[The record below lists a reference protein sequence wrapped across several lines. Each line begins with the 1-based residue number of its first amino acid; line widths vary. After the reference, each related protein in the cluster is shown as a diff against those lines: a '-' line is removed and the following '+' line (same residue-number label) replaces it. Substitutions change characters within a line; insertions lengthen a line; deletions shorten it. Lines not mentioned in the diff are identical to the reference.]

1 MLNGYD
7 VGGDMQKR
15 LTAVMAVTLIL
26 IVMLHQRWLLPF
38 LVSGVPV
45 QLVKVNESSPL
56 SFSESLVGTT
66 DSWTIY
72 NYRAEASK
80 KYYDT
85 VFNLWGRE
93 VVLDIAIDLTCG
105 VSIFDVSTPVKVFEV
120 QTDEQ
125 TMIVTYRYTF
135 KVNIVWSGTIT
146 ITEKSRTEWGFAP
159 SEPTFEDLAMM
170 IIKDNLIPDFNPE
183 AFMSGNI
190 ILYIDAQSLAGSLA
204 STLGATDYGVIGLF
218 LNSHSADGL
227 VTGTFDGVSAA
238 SKAYSSPSVAGTVV
252 SRYSDSGLSVSCWS
266 VSSTSYSSELTS
278 EFANQFSDYAS
289 ATNYFK
295 IVLSSLGSQIVPY
308 AEGTYPRYVQFVY
321 EAVGTRQPA
330 IKQQYRVDVAFK
342 IPITPTPTVPSVTPT
357 PKYVYELTVKD
368 QVGNPLPATVRIDQQ
383 VMTADIEGKIKFET
397 VESKTYTV
405 EASIK
410 VGDKEYSSTKTITLT
425 SNITDTI
432 VINRRFYWTFDIMY
446 SDGTKPTGT
455 LKLLGTKETQVVPVN
470 NGFAEA
476 YLLDDTY
483 TVILEASPA
492 ITLGSIKVTNDGSL
506 DVVLQ
511 KETGRVTTY
520 TPTAYTPETTPY
532 VQPTV
537 PVQPEIPWELLPTTH
552 IYLLTAVLVII
563 GVLAIY
569 FRRR

>member
-1 MLNGYD
+1 MNKKL
-7 VGGDMQKR
+7 V
-15 LTAVMAVTLIL
+15 TAMVVTFLL
-26 IVMLHQRWLLPF
+26 IVMANQRWLLPF

-45 QLVKVNESSPL
+45 QLVKVNQSTPI
-56 SFSESLVGTT
+56 SFSEPLVGTS
-66 DSWTIY
+66 DSWVIY
-72 NYRAEASK
+72 NYRAEGTK

-93 VVLDIAIDLTCG
+93 VTLEIAVDLTCG

-120 QTDEQ
+120 QTDER
-125 TMIVTYRYTF
+125 TKIVTYRYTF
-135 KVNIVWSGTIT
+135 KVNVVWTGTVT
-146 ITEKSRTEWGFAP
+146 ITEKSRNEWGFPP

-170 IIKDNLIPDFNPE
+170 IIKENLIPDFNQE

-227 VTGTFDGVSAA
+227 ATGTFDSVSAS
-238 SKAYSSPSVAGTVV
+238 SKAYASPSTAGTVV
-252 SRYSDSGLSVSCWS
+252 SRYSDSELSVRCWS
-266 VSSTSYSSELTS
+266 VSSTSYSSELTAG
-278 EFANQFSDYAS
+278 FASQFSDYAS
-289 ATNYFK
+289 KSNYFK
-295 IVLSSLGSQIVPY
+295 IVISSLGSQLVPY
-308 AEGTYPRYVQFVY
+308 EAGTYPKYVQFVY
-321 EAVGTRQPA
+321 EAVGIRQPA

-342 IPITPTPTVPSVTPT
+342 IPVAPTVTPTVTPPP

-368 QVGNPLPATVRIDQQ
+368 QVGNPLPATVRIDGQ
-383 VMTADIEGKIKFET
+383 VMTCDLQGKIRYET
-397 VESKTYTV
+397 SESKSYTV
-405 EASIK
+405 EASVK
-410 VGDKEYSSTKTITLT
+410 VGDKEYSATKTVTLT
-425 SNITDTI
+425 HNMTDTI
-432 VINRRFYWTFDIMY
+432 TINRRFYWTFNVMY

-455 LKLLGTKETQVVPVN
+455 LRLVGLKETQTVPIKD
-470 NGFAEA
+470 GFAEA

-483 TVILEASPA
+483 TVILEASAPV
-492 ITLGSIKVTNDGSL
+492 TLGSITVTNDGSL

-511 KETGRVTTY
+511 KETGQVKTY
-520 TPTAYTPETTPY
+520 TPTSYTAETTPY

-552 IYLLTAVLVII
+552 IYLLTVALVVI